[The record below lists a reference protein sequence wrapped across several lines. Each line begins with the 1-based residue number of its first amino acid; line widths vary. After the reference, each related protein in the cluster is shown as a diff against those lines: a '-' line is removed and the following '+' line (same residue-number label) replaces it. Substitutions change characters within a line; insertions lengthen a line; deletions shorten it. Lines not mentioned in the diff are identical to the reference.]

1 MRNIP
6 KRLDLLPGAAEVVP
20 DEGEDAK
27 PNGGQSIHVTSE
39 VDSHIVQDRPFAEF
53 TLSGRAGFFAPLRMT
68 NEGPRMTAKGS
79 E

>member
-20 DEGEDAK
+20 HQSEDAK

-39 VDSHIVQDRPFAEF
+39 VDFHMS
-53 TLSGRAGFFAPLRMT
+53 
-68 NEGPRMTAKGS
+68 
-79 E
+79 